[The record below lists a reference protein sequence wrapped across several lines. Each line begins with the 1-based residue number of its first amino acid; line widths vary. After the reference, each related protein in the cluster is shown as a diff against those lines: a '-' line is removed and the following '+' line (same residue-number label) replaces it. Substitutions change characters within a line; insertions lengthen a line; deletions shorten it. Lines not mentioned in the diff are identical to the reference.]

1 VRTETDFECAVPDG
15 NSGDWAV
22 QSFEVSEE
30 AAKLENLRHS
40 LRGASWAMIRP
51 GVYKRLLCP
60 GGVMMSNTPMELR
73 TNQWIIAKAKGR
85 VLINGLG
92 LGCVLTAIL
101 KKPEVTEVWVVEREK
116 DVIDLVWPT
125 FASDPRC
132 KLIHA
137 DALEYRPPKGVRFD
151 VVWHDIWL
159 TICADNLN
167 DMKRLHRRYGRIS
180 DKQASWCREIIEA
193 ELGR

>member
-1 VRTETDFECAVPDG
+1 MIEFKCDVPDG
-15 NSGDWAV
+15 EAGKWAV
-22 QSFEVSEE
+22 QTFEVTKEQAE
-30 AAKLENLRHS
+30 LENLRHAF
-40 LRGASWAMIRP
+40 RGAGWAAVSP
-51 GVYKRLLCP
+51 GTYKRLMCP

-73 TNQWIIAKAKGR
+73 TNLWIIRKARGR

-101 KKPEVTEVWVVEREK
+101 KKPEVTEVWVVEKEQ
-116 DVIDLVWPT
+116 DVISLVWPT

-137 DALEYRPPKGVRFD
+137 DALGYKPPKGVRFD

-159 TICADNLN
+159 TICADNL
-167 DMKRLHRRYGRIS
+167 DQMKKLHRRYGRLCFH
-180 DKQASWCREIIEA
+180 QASWGRDIIEA
-193 ELGR
+193 RR